1 MAKPGKLIK
10 QHYQGGAKNG
20 QKFTSNPRLWTF
32 LQLRVFICVCVC
44 TCMSDKCLNCT
55 IGHKNI
61 WCPRVLDPFHGN
73 PAGHVREPKDQSS
86 HLSSRLPRTGRREL
100 KWHEWVTWPRT
111 RGLSAEECGLW
122 RAIKTSRPCAAPTF
136 LNDWQINGDWQSKQF
151 RLWWM
156 RVCWRVELSWWSKDA
171 VSMRRDLQRLISQ
184 SNSLISP
191 CQVIFLY
198 SSLVESFSG
207 YQPTPPSPLS
217 SPVAVETREWVTHPP
232 PFYSSWQGQHEDR
245 TLWQDNLCHILPQ
258 SFYRSVCHVMMIM
271 HRETPVAVRQMR
283 DGFHRSR

>member
-1 MAKPGKLIK
+1 MEIDKASSLDYDECGCVEGWSWA
-10 QHYQGGAKNG
+10 GG
-20 QKFTSNPRLWTF
+20 
-32 LQLRVFICVCVC
+32 
-44 TCMSDKCLNCT
+44 
-55 IGHKNI
+55 
-61 WCPRVLDPFHGN
+61 
-73 PAGHVREPKDQSS
+73 VRM
-86 HLSSRLPRTGRREL
+86 
-100 KWHEWVTWPRT
+100 
-111 RGLSAEECGLW
+111 LSACAGISSVWFHRVTVSSLP
-122 RAIKTSRPCAAPTF
+122 ATSF
-136 LNDWQINGDWQSKQF
+136 
-151 RLWWM
+151 
-156 RVCWRVELSWWSKDA
+156 
-171 VSMRRDLQRLISQ
+171 
-184 SNSLISP
+184 
-191 CQVIFLY
+191 FLY

>member
-1 MAKPGKLIK
+1 
-10 QHYQGGAKNG
+10 
-20 QKFTSNPRLWTF
+20 
-32 LQLRVFICVCVC
+32 
-44 TCMSDKCLNCT
+44 
-55 IGHKNI
+55 
-61 WCPRVLDPFHGN
+61 
-73 PAGHVREPKDQSS
+73 
-86 HLSSRLPRTGRREL
+86 
-100 KWHEWVTWPRT
+100 
-111 RGLSAEECGLW
+111 
-122 RAIKTSRPCAAPTF
+122 
-136 LNDWQINGDWQSKQF
+136 
-151 RLWWM
+151 M

-191 CQVIFLY
+191 CHVIFLY

-271 HRETPVAVRQMR
+271 HRETPVAVRQWGMAFTAR
-283 DGFHRSR
+283 VNWVHLIHEDSDSASRLIVVIWIEMKSNFWLFGNYFDWKSISQHLKQC